1 MLRNHN
7 IHRILQEVVNNDDPR
22 LRELWLDY
30 GDDVCN
36 AVKIALSEVNEY
48 NPSGRY
54 VVPELWNF
62 QKNRKATMKE
72 VFRYIFQQMET
83 PGKRRRGR

>member
-1 MLRNHN
+1 M
-7 IHRILQEVVNNDDPR
+7 QEVVNDDDLR
-22 LRELWLDY
+22 LRELWLEY

-36 AVKIALSEVNEY
+36 AVKTALSEVNEY

-54 VVPELWNF
+54 VVSELWNF
-62 QKNRKATMKE
+62 QKGRKATLKE
-72 VFRYIFQQMET
+72 VLRYIFQQMEI